1 MNIVVHLGNKPVQL
15 FTNDFDDEVDVDKLT
30 SIDHSNLYG
39 EAVTVPALMNK
50 IGLLKAE
57 SEKVYSEKKLEL
69 EVFEAELRQSIRK
82 DATAKGDKLTE
93 AGLNELVAKDG
104 GYQIK
109 KKNIIT
115 AQYNLGIV
123 DSIFWAVKSKDSKL
137 NNLIKGVTPEELFDE
152 LVEGVVNNILIKKRK
167 SIVDGNENK

>member
-1 MNIVVHLGNKPVQL
+1 MNIIVHLGGKPVQL
-15 FTNDFDDEVDVDKLT
+15 STKDFDDEIDVDQLT

-39 EAVTVPALMNK
+39 EAVTIPALMNK
-50 IGLLKAE
+50 VGLLKAD
-57 SEKVYSEKKLEL
+57 SERKLSEKKLEL

-93 AGLNELVAKDG
+93 AGLNELVSKDG

-109 KKNIIT
+109 KKNMIT
-115 AQYNLGIV
+115 AQYNLSIV

-152 LVEGVVNNILIKKRK
+152 LVEGTVNNILIKKRK
-167 SIVDGNENK
+167 SITE

>member
-1 MNIVVHLGNKPVQL
+1 MNIVIHLGDKPVQL
-15 FTNDFDDEVDVDKLT
+15 FTNDFDDNVDTDELT
-30 SIDHSNLYG
+30 SINHSNLYG

-50 IGLLKAE
+50 VGLLKAE
-57 SEKVYSEKKLEL
+57 AEKVHSIKRLEL

-93 AGLNELVAKDG
+93 AGLNELVSKDG

-109 KKNIIT
+109 KKNVIT
-115 AQYNLGIV
+115 AQYNLSIIE
-123 DSIFWAVKSKDSKL
+123 SIFWAVKSKDSKL

-152 LVEGVVNNILIKKRK
+152 LVEGTVNNIVIKKRK
-167 SIVDGNENK
+167 SITQ

>member
-1 MNIVVHLGNKPVQL
+1 MNIIVHLGGKPVQL
-15 FTNDFDDEVDVDKLT
+15 STKDFDDEIDVDQLT

-39 EAVTVPALMNK
+39 EAVTIPALVNK
-50 IGLLKAE
+50 VGLLKAD
-57 SEKVYSEKKLEL
+57 SERKLSEKKLEL

-93 AGLNELVAKDG
+93 AGLNELVSKDG

-109 KKNIIT
+109 KKNMIT

-152 LVEGVVNNILIKKRK
+152 LVEGTVNNILIKKRK
-167 SIVDGNENK
+167 SITE